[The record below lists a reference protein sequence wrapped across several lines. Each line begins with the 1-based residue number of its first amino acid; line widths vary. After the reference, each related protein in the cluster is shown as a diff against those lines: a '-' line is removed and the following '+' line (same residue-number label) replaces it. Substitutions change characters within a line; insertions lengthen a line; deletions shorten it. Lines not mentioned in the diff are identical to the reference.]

1 LKTVFE
7 VRLKATAEL
16 DSKTASMSKAAAL
29 ELKAADESRLS
40 FEIETVLKPK
50 AELNLKAMSDKCCSL
65 CGVRKLPRF
74 L

>member
-1 LKTVFE
+1 MKTVFE

-50 AELNLKAMSDKCCSL
+50 AMRDLKARLDVVL
-65 CGVRKLPRF
+65 LVAAE
-74 L
+74 

>member
-1 LKTVFE
+1 MKTVFE
-7 VRLKATAEL
+7 VRLKATAVL

-50 AELNLKAMSDKCCSL
+50 AMRDLKARLDVVL
-65 CGVRKLPRF
+65 LVAAE
-74 L
+74 